1 MRKNNI
7 LVLGAL
13 ACMSVHGF
21 AQTDEI
27 KEQVQE
33 KTTNACT
40 DKAQSLIEGTAA
52 VSTVSGD
59 MLSKRTS
66 RDITQ
71 SLMGYLPGLTTI
83 QKSGLYVNSTNSFY
97 VRGIHSSSGSNPL
110 ILVDGIER
118 DASYV
123 TPEEVENVSILK
135 DAAAV
140 ALYGYKGANGVISI
154 TTKRGRYNAN
164 EIKFSYDQMISWNTD
179 VPDFVDGATYAEAY
193 NEAMAREG
201 SLTGRYTADEVAAFR
216 NGTLPYIY
224 PNVNWRKETFRNASP
239 TSLANISFRGGGQ
252 KFRYYALANLQVNK
266 GFIKNAFENEGYST
280 QNKYSRANLRM
291 NMDADLS
298 DKTKMTV
305 NLLGT
310 LSESS
315 KPGTGTDLWNLIYNL
330 PSSAIPVKLEDG
342 TWGGSNDF
350 DGTKNPVAQ
359 SVAAAYNKQHIRS
372 LFADLTLRQD
382 FSSILKGLGGSARIA
397 YDNLAAY
404 YEDHS
409 KTYTYAYN
417 QVADFNNGDPVINR
431 VNGGTDSEMGEGK
444 SVKTFRR
451 NFNFAALLDYD
462 RIFGSHSV
470 FAQLKWDYE
479 YRNTIG
485 LNNTYYRQNFSLYTH
500 YGYMDKYLLDLTL
513 VESAA
518 NRLSPHDRW
527 AFSPTLAAGWVI
539 SKENFMKDIDFIDL
553 LKLRASFGIINTD
566 KTPYDGYWEQN
577 YGGLSGRSY
586 AFTNSYSALD
596 IGSWGISTLAST
608 GTKHEKAYKYNV
620 GLDIAMFKGLTATID
635 AYYERRNDI
644 WVNGSSKYSS
654 ALGKT
659 APYVNGGIVD
669 SWGTEIGINYT
680 KRVGQ
685 VTYNL
690 GGTFSYAR
698 SKVVENLETPK
709 LYPWLSAKNLEY
721 GQIFGY
727 EAIGLFKDE
736 EDIAASPVQNL
747 GGVVRP
753 GDIKYKD
760 LNGDNKIDSNDMHAI
775 GHSTIPETNF
785 SFNLG
790 AEWNG
795 LGFNAMFQGTGRCSA
810 MLNTAGLFRPL
821 MGKTSLSQY
830 YYDNRWTPEN
840 QNALFPR
847 LSTLSNQNNYQKS
860 TWWLKDASYLR
871 LRNLE
876 VYYKFPKSL
885 LNALKVVDNAK
896 IYVRGI
902 DLLCFDHIKN
912 SSPEMLNYAD
922 DSGATNP
929 LTRSVVVGL
938 QIGF

>member
-342 TWGGSNDF
+342 TWGG
-350 DGTKNPVAQ
+350 
-359 SVAAAYNKQHIRS
+359 
-372 LFADLTLRQD
+372 
-382 FSSILKGLGGSARIA
+382 
-397 YDNLAAY
+397 
-404 YEDHS
+404 
-409 KTYTYAYN
+409 
-417 QVADFNNGDPVINR
+417 
-431 VNGGTDSEMGEGK
+431 
-444 SVKTFRR
+444 
-451 NFNFAALLDYD
+451 
-462 RIFGSHSV
+462 
-470 FAQLKWDYE
+470 
-479 YRNTIG
+479 
-485 LNNTYYRQNFSLYTH
+485 
-500 YGYMDKYLLDLTL
+500 
-513 VESAA
+513 
-518 NRLSPHDRW
+518 
-527 AFSPTLAAGWVI
+527 
-539 SKENFMKDIDFIDL
+539 
-553 LKLRASFGIINTD
+553 
-566 KTPYDGYWEQN
+566 
-577 YGGLSGRSY
+577 
-586 AFTNSYSALD
+586 
-596 IGSWGISTLAST
+596 
-608 GTKHEKAYKYNV
+608 
-620 GLDIAMFKGLTATID
+620 
-635 AYYERRNDI
+635 
-644 WVNGSSKYSS
+644 
-654 ALGKT
+654 
-659 APYVNGGIVD
+659 
-669 SWGTEIGINYT
+669 
-680 KRVGQ
+680 
-685 VTYNL
+685 
-690 GGTFSYAR
+690 
-698 SKVVENLETPK
+698 
-709 LYPWLSAKNLEY
+709 
-721 GQIFGY
+721 
-727 EAIGLFKDE
+727 
-736 EDIAASPVQNL
+736 
-747 GGVVRP
+747 
-753 GDIKYKD
+753 
-760 LNGDNKIDSNDMHAI
+760 
-775 GHSTIPETNF
+775 
-785 SFNLG
+785 
-790 AEWNG
+790 
-795 LGFNAMFQGTGRCSA
+795 
-810 MLNTAGLFRPL
+810 
-821 MGKTSLSQY
+821 
-830 YYDNRWTPEN
+830 
-840 QNALFPR
+840 
-847 LSTLSNQNNYQKS
+847 
-860 TWWLKDASYLR
+860 
-871 LRNLE
+871 
-876 VYYKFPKSL
+876 
-885 LNALKVVDNAK
+885 
-896 IYVRGI
+896 
-902 DLLCFDHIKN
+902 
-912 SSPEMLNYAD
+912 
-922 DSGATNP
+922 
-929 LTRSVVVGL
+929 
-938 QIGF
+938 